1 MGGWV
6 GGGLSES
13 VVMVDM
19 DSCASGGVAGCVGG
33 AVEWKGER
41 MVDSGPLHRL
51 QVGVLYADVCV

>member
-1 MGGWV
+1 MGGW

-13 VVMVDM
+13 VVIVDADAC
-19 DSCASGGVAGCVGG
+19 DSPGVAGDAGG